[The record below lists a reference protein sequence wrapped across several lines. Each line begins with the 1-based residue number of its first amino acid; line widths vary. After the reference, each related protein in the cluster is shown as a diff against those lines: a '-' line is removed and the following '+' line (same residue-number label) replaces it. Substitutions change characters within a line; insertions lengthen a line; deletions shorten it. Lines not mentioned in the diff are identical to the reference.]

1 MEWGLKGVECVRV
14 HVGLVLR
21 QRAAT
26 AARTACAAR
35 GEQRRGG
42 SETGS
47 AAPRTFRMWK
57 YSMGRR
63 SASGAGRAEA

>member
-1 MEWGLKGVECVRV
+1 MWGSLGSSERDS
-14 HVGLVLR
+14 GDGG
-21 QRAAT
+21 AW
-26 AARTACAAR
+26 R